1 MNGHLELA
9 QAIYYAR
16 RPQGTWDYMT
26 ERQKDSYLRAATR
39 LADVLPH
46 IGYPKAQ
53 EQE

>member
-1 MNGHLELA
+1 MTAHAELA

-26 ERQKDSYLRAATR
+26 DRQKDNYLRAAKR

-46 IGYPKAQ
+46 LGYGKS
-53 EQE
+53 EDDE